1 MRACQ
6 LRKEVYEPKK
16 LEALYQNL
24 VARRQADNPQ
34 FYEIRVDGF
43 TVVEKTSDPERFM
56 NYADFI
62 DGNTTNIAVFLY
74 YSANA
79 SDKFFFYLSADAFS
93 KATPGGGLA
102 GLESIRDDEKQK
114 EKLRK
119 ELHYEQLIQE
129 NEELKEEIAE
139 LERTIELIEEEKD
152 TIKSNRDLGANHL
165 AGFLVNGFLGSKLV
179 KDNFPFMENLSGTPP
194 QPEST
199 DQSNNSFKRKTSP
212 MPEPEDV
219 ESEDY
224 GEVLDEDDKRYL
236 GVIREVKSRVGSVD
250 LANVFH
256 LLDLI
261 TANPHC
267 IPFALKQ
274 VSNYL
279 RQRPQANAGSQNS
292 SSSGEDLNL

>member
-6 LRKEVYEPKK
+6 LRKEIYEPKK
-16 LEALYQNL
+16 MEALYQNL
-24 VARRQADNPQ
+24 VARSQTDNPQ
-34 FYEIRVDGF
+34 FYDIRVDGF
-43 TVVEKTSDPERFM
+43 TVVEKTSDPDRFM

-93 KATPGGGLA
+93 KANPGGGLA
-102 GLESIRDDEKQK
+102 GLEIARDEEKQK

-119 ELHYEQLIQE
+119 ELHYEQLILE

-152 TIKSNRDLGANHL
+152 TIKSNRDLGANHV
-165 AGFLVNGFLGSKLV
+165 AGFLVNGFLGSKFV
-179 KDNFPFMENLSGTPP
+179 KENFSFMENLSGTPP
-194 QPEST
+194 QSENS

-212 MPEPEDV
+212 KPEPEDV

-256 LLDLI
+256 LLDLV
-261 TANPHC
+261 TGSPHC

-279 RQRPQANAGSQNS
+279 RQRPQAGTSNQNS
-292 SSSGEDLNL
+292 SSTSDDLNL

>member
-6 LRKEVYEPKK
+6 LRKEIYEPKK
-16 LEALYQNL
+16 MEALHQNL
-24 VARRQADNPQ
+24 VARSHTDNPQ

-62 DGNTTNIAVFLY
+62 DGNTNNISVFLY

-79 SDKFFFYLSADAFS
+79 SDKFFFYLNADAFS
-93 KATPGGGLA
+93 KANPGGGLA
-102 GLESIRDDEKQK
+102 GLESVRDEEKQK

-129 NEELKEEIAE
+129 NEDLKEEIAE

-152 TIKSNRDLGANHL
+152 TIKSNRDLGANHI
-165 AGFLVNGFLGSKLV
+165 AGFLMNGILGSKVV

-194 QPEST
+194 QQENT
-199 DQSNNSFKRKTSP
+199 NQSQNTFKRKGDQK
-212 MPEPEDV
+212 PEPEDV
-219 ESEDY
+219 ESEEY
-224 GEVLDEDDKRYL
+224 SEVLDDEDKRYL
-236 GVIREVKSRVGSVD
+236 GVIREIKSRVGSVD

-279 RQRPQANAGSQNS
+279 KQKPQAGTSSQNN